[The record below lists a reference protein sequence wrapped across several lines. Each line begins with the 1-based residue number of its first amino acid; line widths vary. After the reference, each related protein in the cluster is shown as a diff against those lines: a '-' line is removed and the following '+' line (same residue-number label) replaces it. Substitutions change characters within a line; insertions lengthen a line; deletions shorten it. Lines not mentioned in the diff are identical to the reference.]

1 MHHYHPEGDSPP
13 PAGGC
18 EMLTVPGTQVSYCLT
33 HGAIHASASV
43 VCDGYGA
50 DDLLELF
57 REAIHGWRVLK
68 QLHPMLPVLYVVL
81 DVE

>member
-18 EMLTVPGTQVSYCLT
+18 EMLPIPGSSAHYCLT
-33 HGAIHASASV
+33 HGAIHVSAASV
-43 VCDGYGA
+43 CAGRGHE
-50 DDLLELF
+50 DLLHLF
-57 REAIHGWRVLK
+57 REAICVWLLLK
-68 QLHPMLPVLYVVL
+68 EHRPDLPVIHVVL